1 MQKESRPTARVDGL
15 LPPGST
21 EVGPVELHATQ
32 VWSVGRRD
40 VVHQSRHPDQ
50 ARWHLGVPGASA
62 DLSVNQLELRVGTV
76 GVAVSARRSAGLT
89 VDGVTRPS
97 PIVLTS
103 GTSFVSPATAG
114 ALDFVVTVLRAEEF
128 ADRSDAL
135 VPSGTTLTLQ
145 MRLEAGTAL
154 ARVAHA
160 LAWPCM
166 PTRRR
171 PHALGW
177 SGRDVVERLAQLD
190 GASAVEDITV
200 LGKHLLVL
208 ADKVQNCRL
217 GDGRRA
223 DTVFPVW
230 PPWRDEGAGE
240 TRDQRA
246 ERRNRCV
253 ADVLWR
259 AGAVDVRSV
268 DTG

>member
-1 MQKESRPTARVDGL
+1 MDL
-15 LPPGST
+15 F
-21 EVGPVELHATQ
+21 ATQ

-40 VVHQSRHPDQ
+40 PAHQCAHPEQ
-50 ARWHLGVPGASA
+50 ARWHLGVSGASA
-62 DLSVNQLELRVGTV
+62 DLPVNQLELRVGTV
-76 GVAVSARRSAGLT
+76 GVSVSARRAAGLV
-89 VDGVTRPS
+89 VDGVIRPG
-97 PIVLTS
+97 PVVLTS
-103 GTSFVSPATAG
+103 GTSFVSPTAAG
-114 ALDFVVTVLRAEEF
+114 ELDFAVTVLAAEEF

-135 VPSGTTLTLQ
+135 VPSGTTLVLQ
-145 MRLEAGTAL
+145 MRLEMGTAL

-171 PHALGW
+171 PLALGW
-177 SGRDVVERLAQLD
+177 SGRDVAERMAQLD
-190 GASAVEDITV
+190 SSAAAGGEDITV
-200 LGKHLLVL
+200 LGKHLLAL

-217 GDGRRA
+217 VDGRRA

-230 PPWRDEGAGE
+230 PPWRDDGERE

-259 AGAVDVRSV
+259 AGAVEVRTI
-268 DTG
+268 DTA